1 MDNCND
7 TNIKELKKTKQKAS
21 ALTMT
26 AKDKTT
32 LVVAKLFT
40 FTKQVTMSNWMPLIK
55 NSQLRSDY
63 L

>member
-1 MDNCND
+1 
-7 TNIKELKKTKQKAS
+7 
-21 ALTMT
+21 MT

-40 FTKQVTMSNWMPLIK
+40 FTKQVVTMSNWMPLIK